1 MIPKAT
7 LDAAVLDQKI
17 ALYMLQD
24 GDPCADLLG
33 GLAGTM
39 QLVLLASGKS
49 GSHSSHDRET
59 LKVGLNLCVSL
70 MLKNKY
76 KTKYTIQIADA
87 LEVALR
93 MAPKISSAAITRA
106 WKGMQK

>member
-49 GSHSSHDRET
+49 STWSHDREA
-59 LKVGLNLCVSL
+59 LKAGLNACVSL

-93 MAPKISSAAITRA
+93 MAPKISSAAITKA